1 MTGPCLDERS
11 TVSLAFANSGEPAG
25 DAADAAGQ
33 LTAWLQQH
41 GLLDGDGEVT
51 RAELARFRMLRDAVR
66 GVLHARVE
74 GRAPDSS
81 AVRVIDAAALAAPG
95 TTIGVWDD
103 DGSVSRGWRST
114 GGDPLDRAAATIAA
128 DVVDLVVDHGD
139 RLGLAGDGEGARLV
153 LRAGQPAVS

>member
-11 TVSLAFANSGEPAG
+11 TVSLAFANTGVPSG

-66 GVLHARVE
+66 NVLHARVE

-128 DVVDLVVDHGD
+128 DVVDVVVDHGE
-139 RLGLAGDGEGARLV
+139 RLGLDGDGADARLV
-153 LRAGQPAVS
+153 LRAGQPAAS

>member
-1 MTGPCLDERS
+1 MTGPCYGERS
-11 TVSLAFANSGEPAG
+11 TVSLAFANTGEPAEDG
-25 DAADAAGQ
+25 ADAAEA
-33 LTAWLQQH
+33 LTAWLREH

-114 GGDPLDRAAATIAA
+114 GGDPLDQAAATIAA

-139 RLGLAGDGEGARLV
+139 RLATDGDGHGARLV
-153 LRAGQPAVS
+153 LRTGQPAAG